1 MNLEKTAINDRIAA
15 LMKDNKSIDDKLKY
29 TSPESLKKAL
39 KAKKA
44 KNNNELRQERT
55 KRYNLEQLRQA
66 RTKRY
71 NLEQEEDA
79 EFIRECCQYLQKL
92 GIVKSQRQFSQQF
105 LNKSQ
110 DYLGMLICERRQP
123 PINILHRLIQNLIQI
138 QPIYEEKYTIS
149 NYLDTLI
156 NKGNQI
162 ITQRL
167 LKYL

>member
-15 LMKDNKSIDDKLKY
+15 IMKDNKSINDKLKY
-29 TSPESLKKAL
+29 TSPVSLKKAL
-39 KAKKA
+39 KDKKA
-44 KNNNELRQERT
+44 KNNDELRQE
-55 KRYNLEQLRQA
+55 

-79 EFIRECCQYLQKL
+79 EFIKECCQYLQKL

-123 PINILHRLIQNLIQI
+123 PINILHRLVQNLIQI
-138 QPIYEEKYTIS
+138 QPIYEDKYTIS
-149 NYLDTLI
+149 NYLDILI
-156 NKGNQI
+156 NRGNQI
-162 ITQRL
+162 ITKKL

>member
-15 LMKDNKSIDDKLKY
+15 IMKDNKSINDKLKY
-29 TSPESLKKAL
+29 TSPESFKKAL
-39 KAKKA
+39 KDKKA
-44 KNNNELRQERT
+44 KNNNE
-55 KRYNLEQLRQA
+55 LRQA

-71 NLEQEEDA
+71 NLEQEDDA

-105 LNKSQ
+105 LEKSQ

-138 QPIYEEKYTIS
+138 QPIYEDKYTIS
-149 NYLDTLI
+149 NYLDILI

-162 ITQRL
+162 ITQKL

>member
-1 MNLEKTAINDRIAA
+1 MNLEKTAINDRIEAI
-15 LMKDNKSIDDKLKY
+15 MKDNESINSKLKY
-29 TSPESLKKAL
+29 TSPANEKKAL
-39 KAKKA
+39 TDKKS
-44 KNNNELRQERT
+44 KNNNELRKERT
-55 KRYNLEQLRQA
+55 KRYD
-66 RTKRY
+66 
-71 NLEQEEDA
+71 LEQEEDA

-138 QPIYEEKYTIS
+138 QPIYEDKYTIS
-149 NYLDTLI
+149 NYLDILI

-162 ITQRL
+162 ITQKL

>member
-1 MNLEKTAINDRIAA
+1 MNLEKTAINDRIKAI
-15 LMKDNKSIDDKLKY
+15 MKDNKSITDKLKY
-29 TSPESLKKAL
+29 TSPESEKKAL
-39 KAKKA
+39 KDKKA
-44 KNNNELRQERT
+44 KNNDELRKE
-55 KRYNLEQLRQA
+55 

-105 LNKSQ
+105 LEKSQ

-123 PINILHRLIQNLIQI
+123 PINILHRLVQNLIQI

-149 NYLDTLI
+149 NYLDMLI
-156 NKGNQI
+156 NRGNQI
-162 ITQRL
+162 ITQKL

>member
-1 MNLEKTAINDRIAA
+1 MNLEKNAINDRIAT
-15 LMKDNKSIDDKLKY
+15 LMKDNESINNKLKY
-29 TSPESLKKAL
+29 TSPESEKKAL
-39 KAKKA
+39 KDKKA
-44 KNNNELRQERT
+44 KNNDELRQERT
-55 KRYNLEQLRQA
+55 KRYNLEQ
-66 RTKRY
+66 
-71 NLEQEEDA
+71 EDA

-123 PINILHRLIQNLIQI
+123 PINILHRLVQNLIQI

-149 NYLDTLI
+149 NYLDMLI
-156 NKGNQI
+156 NKGNQL
-162 ITQRL
+162 ITQKL

>member
-1 MNLEKTAINDRIAA
+1 MNLEKNAINDRIEAI
-15 LMKDNKSIDDKLKY
+15 MKDNESINSKLKY

-39 KAKKA
+39 KDKKA
-44 KNNNELRQERT
+44 KNNDELRQE
-55 KRYNLEQLRQA
+55 

-79 EFIRECCQYLQKL
+79 EFIKECCQYLQKL
-92 GIVKSQRQFSQQF
+92 GIVKSQRQFSHQF

-123 PINILHRLIQNLIQI
+123 PINILHRLVQNLIQI

>member
-1 MNLEKTAINDRIAA
+1 MNLEKNAINDRIAA
-15 LMKDNKSIDDKLKY
+15 LMKDNKSINDKLKY
-29 TSPESLKKAL
+29 TSPESEKKAL
-39 KAKKA
+39 KDKKT
-44 KNNNELRQERT
+44 KNNDE
-55 KRYNLEQLRQA
+55 LRQA

-79 EFIRECCQYLQKL
+79 EFIKECCQYLQKL

-149 NYLDTLI
+149 NYLDMLI
-156 NKGNQI
+156 NRGNQL
-162 ITQRL
+162 ITKKL

>member
-1 MNLEKTAINDRIAA
+1 MNLEKNAINDRIAA
-15 LMKDNKSIDDKLKY
+15 IMKDNKSINDKLKY

-39 KAKKA
+39 KDKKA
-44 KNNNELRQERT
+44 KNNDE
-55 KRYNLEQLRQA
+55 LRQA

-79 EFIRECCQYLQKL
+79 EFIKECCQYLQKL

-123 PINILHRLIQNLIQI
+123 PINILHRLVQNLIQI
-138 QPIYEEKYTIS
+138 QPIYEDKYTIS
-149 NYLDTLI
+149 NYLDMLI
-156 NKGNQI
+156 NRGNQI
-162 ITQRL
+162 ITKKL

>member
-15 LMKDNKSIDDKLKY
+15 IMKDNKSINNKLKY

-39 KAKKA
+39 KDKKA
-44 KNNNELRQERT
+44 KNNDELRKE
-55 KRYNLEQLRQA
+55 

-79 EFIRECCQYLQKL
+79 EFIKECCQYLQKL

-105 LNKSQ
+105 LEKSQ
-110 DYLGMLICERRQP
+110 DYLGMLICEKRQP
-123 PINILHRLIQNLIQI
+123 PINILHRLVQNLIQI

-149 NYLDTLI
+149 NYLDILI

-162 ITQRL
+162 ITQKL

>member
-1 MNLEKTAINDRIAA
+1 MNLEKNAINDRIEAI
-15 LMKDNKSIDDKLKY
+15 MKDNKAINDKLKY
-29 TSPESLKKAL
+29 TSPASEKKAL
-39 KAKKA
+39 TDKKA
-44 KNNNELRQERT
+44 KNNDELRKE
-55 KRYNLEQLRQA
+55 

-105 LNKSQ
+105 LSKSQ

-123 PINILHRLIQNLIQI
+123 PINLLHRLVQNLIQI
-138 QPIYEEKYTIS
+138 QPLYEDKYTIS
-149 NYLDTLI
+149 NYLDILI

-162 ITQRL
+162 ITQKL

>member
-1 MNLEKTAINDRIAA
+1 MNLEKNAINDRIAT
-15 LMKDNKSIDDKLKY
+15 LMKDNESINNKLKY
-29 TSPESLKKAL
+29 TSPESEKKAL
-39 KAKKA
+39 KDKKA
-44 KNNNELRQERT
+44 KNNDELRQERT
-55 KRYNLEQLRQA
+55 KRYNLEQ
-66 RTKRY
+66 
-71 NLEQEEDA
+71 EDA

-123 PINILHRLIQNLIQI
+123 PINILHRLVQNLIQI

-149 NYLDTLI
+149 NYLDILI

-162 ITQRL
+162 ITQKL

>member
-1 MNLEKTAINDRIAA
+1 MNLEKNAINDRIAA
-15 LMKDNKSIDDKLKY
+15 LMKDNESINDKLKY
-29 TSPESLKKAL
+29 TSPESEKKAL
-39 KAKKA
+39 KNKKA
-44 KNNNELRQERT
+44 KNNDELRKE
-55 KRYNLEQLRQA
+55 

-79 EFIRECCQYLQKL
+79 EFIKECCKYLQKL

-123 PINILHRLIQNLIQI
+123 PINILHRLVQHLIQI
-138 QPIYEEKYTIS
+138 QPIYEDKYTIS
-149 NYLDTLI
+149 NYLDMLI
-156 NKGNQI
+156 NRGNQL
-162 ITQRL
+162 ITKKL

>member
-15 LMKDNKSIDDKLKY
+15 IMKDNKSINDKLKY
-29 TSPESLKKAL
+29 TSPESFKKAL
-39 KAKKA
+39 KDKKA
-44 KNNNELRQERT
+44 KNNNE
-55 KRYNLEQLRQA
+55 LRQA

-71 NLEQEEDA
+71 NLEQEDDA

-105 LNKSQ
+105 LEK

-138 QPIYEEKYTIS
+138 QPIYEDKYTIS
-149 NYLDTLI
+149 NYLDILI

-162 ITQRL
+162 ITQKL

>member
-15 LMKDNKSIDDKLKY
+15 LMKDNKAINDRLKH
-29 TSPESLKKAL
+29 TSPESFKKAL
-39 KAKKA
+39 KDKKA
-44 KNNNELRQERT
+44 KNNDE
-55 KRYNLEQLRQA
+55 LRQA

-71 NLEQEEDA
+71 NIEQEEDA

-105 LNKSQ
+105 LSKSQ
-110 DYLGMLICERRQP
+110 DYLGVIICEKRQP

-138 QPIYEEKYTIS
+138 QPLYEDKYTIS
-149 NYLDTLI
+149 NYLDMLI
-156 NKGNQI
+156 NRGNQI
-162 ITQRL
+162 ITKKL

>member
-1 MNLEKTAINDRIAA
+1 MNLEKTAIKDRIAA
-15 LMKDNKSIDDKLKY
+15 LMKDNKAINDKLKY
-29 TSPESLKKAL
+29 TSPESFKKAL
-39 KAKKA
+39 QDKKA
-44 KNNNELRQERT
+44 KNNDELRQERT
-55 KRYNLEQLRQA
+55 KRYNLE
-66 RTKRY
+66 K
-71 NLEQEEDA
+71 EEDT

-110 DYLGMLICERRQP
+110 DYLGVLICERRQP

-149 NYLDTLI
+149 NYLDILI
-156 NKGNQI
+156 NKGNQL
-162 ITQRL
+162 ITKKL

>member
-1 MNLEKTAINDRIAA
+1 MNLEKNAINNRIEAI
-15 LMKDNKSIDDKLKY
+15 MKDNKAINDKLKY
-29 TSPESLKKAL
+29 TSPESEKKAL
-39 KAKKA
+39 KNKKA
-44 KNNNELRQERT
+44 KNNDELRQE
-55 KRYNLEQLRQA
+55 

-79 EFIRECCQYLQKL
+79 EFIKECCQYLQKL

-123 PINILHRLIQNLIQI
+123 PINILHRLVQNLIQI

>member
-1 MNLEKTAINDRIAA
+1 MNLEKTAINNRIEAI
-15 LMKDNKSIDDKLKY
+15 MKDNKVINDELKY

-39 KAKKA
+39 KDKKA
-44 KNNNELRQERT
+44 QNNDELRQERT
-55 KRYNLEQLRQA
+55 KRYNLEQ
-66 RTKRY
+66 
-71 NLEQEEDA
+71 EEDT
-79 EFIRECCQYLQKL
+79 EFIKECCQYLQKL

-110 DYLGMLICERRQP
+110 DYLGVLICERRQP

-162 ITQRL
+162 ITRKL

>member
-15 LMKDNKSIDDKLKY
+15 LMKDNKAINDRLKH
-29 TSPESLKKAL
+29 TSPESFKKAL
-39 KAKKA
+39 TDKKS
-44 KNNNELRQERT
+44 KNNNELRKE
-55 KRYNLEQLRQA
+55 

-105 LNKSQ
+105 LEKSQ
-110 DYLGMLICERRQP
+110 DYLGVIICERRQP
-123 PINILHRLIQNLIQI
+123 PINILHRLVQNLIQI

-149 NYLDTLI
+149 NYLDMLI
-156 NKGNQI
+156 NKGNQL
-162 ITQRL
+162 ITQKL

>member
-15 LMKDNKSIDDKLKY
+15 LMKDNKAINDRLKH
-29 TSPESLKKAL
+29 TSPESEKKAL
-39 KAKKA
+39 KDKKA
-44 KNNNELRQERT
+44 KNNDELRQERT
-55 KRYNLEQLRQA
+55 KRYNI
-66 RTKRY
+66 
-71 NLEQEEDA
+71 EQEEDA
-79 EFIRECCQYLQKL
+79 EFIKECCLYLQKL

-149 NYLDTLI
+149 NYLDVLI
-156 NKGNQI
+156 NKGNQL
-162 ITQRL
+162 ITKKL

>member
-1 MNLEKTAINDRIAA
+1 MNLEKNAINDRIEAI
-15 LMKDNKSIDDKLKY
+15 MKDNKAINNKLKY

-39 KAKKA
+39 KDKKA
-44 KNNNELRQERT
+44 KNNDELRKE
-55 KRYNLEQLRQA
+55 

-79 EFIRECCQYLQKL
+79 EFIRESCQYLQKL

-123 PINILHRLIQNLIQI
+123 PINILHRLVQNLIQI

>member
-1 MNLEKTAINDRIAA
+1 MNLEKNAINDRIAA
-15 LMKDNKSIDDKLKY
+15 LMKDNELINDELKY
-29 TSPESLKKAL
+29 TSPESEKKAL
-39 KAKKA
+39 TDKKA
-44 KNNNELRQERT
+44 KNNNE
-55 KRYNLEQLRQA
+55 LRQA

-105 LNKSQ
+105 LEKSQ
-110 DYLGMLICERRQP
+110 DYLGMLICEKRQP

-138 QPIYEEKYTIS
+138 QPLYEEKYAIS
-149 NYLDTLI
+149 NYLDVLI
-156 NKGNQI
+156 NRGNQI
-162 ITQRL
+162 ITKKL

>member
-1 MNLEKTAINDRIAA
+1 MNLEKNAINDRIAA
-15 LMKDNKSIDDKLKY
+15 IMKDNESINSKLKY
-29 TSPESLKKAL
+29 TSPANEKKEL
-39 KAKKA
+39 QDKKA
-44 KNNNELRQERT
+44 KNNDE
-55 KRYNLEQLRQA
+55 LRQA

-71 NLEQEEDA
+71 NLEQEDA

-105 LNKSQ
+105 LSKSQ

-123 PINILHRLIQNLIQI
+123 PINILHRLVQNLIQI
-138 QPIYEEKYTIS
+138 QPIYEDKYTIS
-149 NYLDTLI
+149 NYLDILI

-162 ITQRL
+162 ITQKL

>member
-1 MNLEKTAINDRIAA
+1 MNLEKNAINDRIAA
-15 LMKDNKSIDDKLKY
+15 LMKDNESINDKLKY

-39 KAKKA
+39 KDKKA
-44 KNNNELRQERT
+44 KNNDE
-55 KRYNLEQLRQA
+55 LRQA

-79 EFIRECCQYLQKL
+79 EFIKECCQYLQKL

-105 LNKSQ
+105 LSKSQ

-123 PINILHRLIQNLIQI
+123 PINILHRLVQNLIQI
-138 QPIYEEKYTIS
+138 QPIYEDKYTIA
-149 NYLDTLI
+149 NYLDMLI
-156 NKGNQI
+156 NKGNQL
-162 ITQRL
+162 ITKKL